1 MCGYGWRSGVG
12 LPRSGSVMMRR
23 AGKILAG
30 CWALAVTGGTNS
42 AQPNPEGG
50 GSLVRMEGGGY
61 VDEDTVRT
69 ARETVSHSVTLP
81 EWKNPRGF
89 EKDVFTFARIIFW
102 SDPARPAERG
112 GFGGGPGGGPG
123 GGRGGGGGF
132 GGGRL
137 GWVIDYPDADLNFS
151 HRLQQL
157 TSMKVDPDARVL
169 KLTHPDLP
177 NYPFIYMEHIER
189 MSLRPAE
196 VTALRQHLLAGGVL
210 LVNDFWGALAW
221 KNLREEIAKVL
232 PERSWTELKKEHPIF
247 HCVFDLRG
255 PMSQLRVPS
264 MQRWN
269 RDYVPDD
276 PNSNPTAGHCGEGYE
291 TMHVQALLD
300 DKGRI
305 MVLAIHNSDISDGWE
320 REGEFADYFKVFSE
334 ARAYP
339 LGVNIVFYLMTH

>member
-1 MCGYGWRSGVG
+1 
-12 LPRSGSVMMRR
+12 MMRR

-123 GGRGGGGGF
+123 GGRGFGGGF

-169 KLTHPDLP
+169 KLTHADLP

-196 VTALRQHLLAGGVL
+196 ITALRRHLLAGGVL

-232 PERSWTELKKEHPIF
+232 PERTWTELKKEHPIF

-255 PMSQLRVPS
+255 PMSQLRCRRCSAGTGTTCRMIRIQIRP
-264 MQRWN
+264 
-269 RDYVPDD
+269 PA
-276 PNSNPTAGHCGEGYE
+276 TAGKAMKRCTCRRCSTTRGASWCWPSTTPTSATAGSAKES
-291 TMHVQALLD
+291 L
-300 DKGRI
+300 RI
-305 MVLAIHNSDISDGWE
+305 IS
-320 REGEFADYFKVFSE
+320 RCSPRR
-334 ARAYP
+334 ARIRW
-339 LGVNIVFYLMTH
+339 G

>member
-1 MCGYGWRSGVG
+1 MI
-12 LPRSGSVMMRR
+12 RR
-23 AGKILAG
+23 AGTILAG
-30 CWALAVTGGTNS
+30 WAAFSAIGGMTF
-42 AQPNPEGG
+42 AQPNPDGG
-50 GSLVRMEGGGY
+50 GSLVRLEGGGY
-61 VDEDTVRT
+61 VDENTVRT
-69 ARETVSHSVTLP
+69 ARETLSHSVTLP
-81 EWKNPRGF
+81 EWKNPPGF

-112 GFGGGPGGGPG
+112 GFGGGGGPG
-123 GGRGGGGGF
+123 GRGFGGGGGGRGGF

-151 HRLQQL
+151 HRLKQL

-169 KLTHPDLP
+169 KLTNPDLP

-196 VTALRQHLLAGGVL
+196 VTALRRHLLSGGVL

-221 KNLREEIAKVL
+221 KNLRDEIAKVL
-232 PERSWTELKKEHPIF
+232 PERTWTELTMAHPIF
-247 HCVFDLRG
+247 HCVFELRG

-269 RDYVPDD
+269 TAYVPGD
-276 PNSNPTAGHCGEGYE
+276 PNSNPTSGHRGEGYE

-300 DKGRI
+300 EKGRI

-320 REGEFADYFKVFSE
+320 REGEYADYFKVFSE

-339 LGVNIVFYLMTH
+339 FGVNIVFYLMTH